1 MYGLYSRAAC
11 NQERLMMARV
21 RYITIY
27 LLYLKFILG
36 MCVGEKRTLIIPPL
50 MAYGE
55 EGVGSVIPP
64 CATLVFDIEL
74 LDIA

>member
-1 MYGLYSRAAC
+1 MLF
-11 NQERLMMARV
+11 
-21 RYITIY
+21 Y
-27 LLYLKFILG
+27 LLLPLNSILG

>member
-1 MYGLYSRAAC
+1 MPPYYYLAH
-11 NQERLMMARV
+11 
-21 RYITIY
+21 IHY
-27 LLYLKFILG
+27 LLSLNSILG